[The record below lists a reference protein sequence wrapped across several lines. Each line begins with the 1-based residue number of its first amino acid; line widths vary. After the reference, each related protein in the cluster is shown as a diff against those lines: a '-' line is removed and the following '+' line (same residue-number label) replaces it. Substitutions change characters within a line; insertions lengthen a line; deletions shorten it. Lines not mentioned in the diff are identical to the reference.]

1 MPTIALPGI
10 DQFGPRCLARLSD
23 VDKTIRGVAPDRIA
37 CPARRKLAGRFALPF
52 DILPADRRD
61 LDGTV
66 PLGRGA
72 ECRARLNCL
81 QLLGIADE
89 NNFRPLLLRFRHD
102 ALKLAGT
109 DHPGLVDHK
118 DMLVGQPFTII
129 GPLMFE
135 RSEEHTSELQSLMR
149 ISYA

>member
-1 MPTIALPGI
+1 MRMS
-10 DQFGPRCLARLSD
+10 DWSSD
-23 VDKTIRGVAPDRIA
+23 VCSSDL
-37 CPARRKLAGRFALPF
+37 RKLAGRCALPF

-118 DMLVGQPFTII
+118 DKI
-129 GPLMFE
+129 G
-135 RSEEHTSELQSLMR
+135 RAHV
-149 ISYA
+149 

>member
-1 MPTIALPGI
+1 MPSLSLPGI
-10 DQFGPRCLARLSD
+10 AQFGPRGPGGISD
-23 VDKTIRGVAPDRIA
+23 VDKPSLGVAPYRIA

-118 DMLVGQPFTII
+118 EDRKSTRLN
-129 GPLMFE
+129 
-135 RSEEHTSELQSLMR
+135 SSH
-149 ISYA
+149 